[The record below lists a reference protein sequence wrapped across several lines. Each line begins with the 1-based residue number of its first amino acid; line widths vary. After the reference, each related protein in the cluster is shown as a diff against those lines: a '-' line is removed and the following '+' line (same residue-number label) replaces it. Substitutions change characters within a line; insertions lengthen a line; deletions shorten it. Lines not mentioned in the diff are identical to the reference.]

1 MKSVHIRS
9 ELWKCTL
16 RSLNGLVFCSLCA
29 WSSSSHRTR
38 LLDSAWDQ
46 AIALRLVL
54 PFHNVSHLLAE
65 EGRKWWWPVRL
76 QSNMYIKTVSEKLV
90 IGRLLSGLSW
100 MSCAVTAAI
109 KLCTESSGL
118 AAGASGE
125 ICQSLLVEGGEEW
138 WSTPP
143 TWISH
148 SMSSQTTLRI
158 SMIGSAKNTNCLLC
172 C

>member
-1 MKSVHIRS
+1 ML
-9 ELWKCTL
+9 EC
-16 RSLNGLVFCSLCA
+16 
-29 WSSSSHRTR
+29 
-38 LLDSAWDQ
+38 
-46 AIALRLVL
+46 LVL
-54 PFHNVSHLLAE
+54 GHVCIDQQVRACYFTSHSIRLHSERLNNSIWPDCPFQNVFYHLPE
-65 EGRKWWWPVRL
+65 EGRKCQQRVRA
-76 QSNMYIKTVSEKLV
+76 QSNMYIKSVSGKLV
-90 IGRLLSGLSW
+90 IGMLLSGPSW
-100 MSCAVTAAI
+100 MSCAVTATI

-118 AAGASGE
+118 AVGASGE

-158 SMIGSAKNTNCLLC
+158 SMIGSVKYANCLLC